1 MVIATFKLFPKM
13 LSSQSYILLDLT
25 LTVAVLCPASYL
37 FNPAVDALF
46 TNPDVDS
53 RDLWICAA
61 VAARHHAYL
70 SEPIKNAI
78 FRLIVLKDYWGML
91 I

>member
-1 MVIATFKLFPKM
+1 MIATFKLFPKI

-25 LTVAVLCPASYL
+25 FTVAVLCPASYL